1 MARSLV
7 STSECDLSKDVSG
20 DTETVPTL
28 PVPDVHVDV
37 DQAAQV
43 VLLLLLGHGLMDA
56 QPPVVHLHRRVGT

>member
-7 STSECDLSKDVSG
+7 SALECDLSSDVSG
-20 DTETVPTL
+20 ETVTTVTTL

-43 VLLLLLGHGLMDA
+43 VLLLLLSHGLMDA
-56 QPPVVHLHRRVGT
+56 QPPVVHLGE

>member
-7 STSECDLSKDVSG
+7 SASECDLSSDVSG
-20 DTETVPTL
+20 DTETVTTL

-43 VLLLLLGHGLMDA
+43 VLLLLLGHGLMDT
-56 QPPVVHLHRRVGT
+56 QPPVVHLGE